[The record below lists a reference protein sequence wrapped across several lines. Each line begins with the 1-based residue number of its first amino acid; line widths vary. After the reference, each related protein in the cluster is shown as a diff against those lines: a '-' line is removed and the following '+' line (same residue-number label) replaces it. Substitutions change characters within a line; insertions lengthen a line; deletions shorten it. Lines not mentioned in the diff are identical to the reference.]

1 MLVNTGLLL
10 RIRVICRTVI
20 YLLLSVE
27 SKITPNFSDK
37 LIKSVVLNFQKRIN
51 LELLACS
58 I

>member
-1 MLVNTGLLL
+1 MLVNTGL
-10 RIRVICRTVI
+10 RVISELL

-27 SKITPNFSDK
+27 SKITPNFVDK

-51 LELLACS
+51 LGILACS